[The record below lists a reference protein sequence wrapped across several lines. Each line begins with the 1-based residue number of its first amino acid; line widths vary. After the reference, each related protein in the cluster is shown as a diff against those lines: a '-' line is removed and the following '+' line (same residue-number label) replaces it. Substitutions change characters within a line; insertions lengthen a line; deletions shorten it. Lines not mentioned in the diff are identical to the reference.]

1 MCSTDVYLVK
11 IPQSLSHILK
21 ETKPG
26 EELGSVWV
34 NKKDE
39 NFDISINENV
49 ATKIENE
56 LRKSSS
62 KEKRKRDKLIEDDEK
77 VKHISSTVPR
87 QFKVSKKKKR
97 NTQEIRAVFQE
108 DTDKKIVGEIQGD
121 YICRAENM
129 LRFQGAY
136 LKKAQ
141 AIAEKAIVTKQNTNI
156 NVRGKRYIKKKAMKD
171 RRVRLDKDVLIQNI
185 FNLFKK

>member
-1 MCSTDVYLVK
+1 MSSTDVYLVK

-56 LRKSSS
+56 LKSSS
-62 KEKRKRDKLIEDDEK
+62 KEKRKRDKMIDDDEN
-77 VKHISSTVPR
+77 VKHIASTIPR
-87 QFKVSKKKKR
+87 HFNVSKKKKR
-97 NTQEIRAVFQE
+97 NTQEIRAVFKE
-108 DTDKKIVGEIQGD
+108 DTDKNSIVGDIQGD

>member
-1 MCSTDVYLVK
+1 MSSTDHYLVK
-11 IPQSLSHILK
+11 IPLSLSRIL
-21 ETKPG
+21 ENTKPG
-26 EELGSVWV
+26 EELGSISV
-34 NKKDE
+34 NKKEE

-56 LRKSSS
+56 LKSSS
-62 KEKRKRDKLIEDDEK
+62 KEKRKRDKMIDDDEN
-77 VKHISSTVPR
+77 VKHIASTVPR
-87 QFKVSKKKKR
+87 HFNVSKKKKR
-97 NTQEIRAVFQE
+97 NTQEIRAVFKE